1 MSCLMVFLNSFQPNL
16 RMLGQIGMIVLLV
29 LAMSEADI
37 IGRGG
42 QQWDSVNERAIYP
55 RGYQQLDTMNERG
68 GGGGGV
74 LGVRHGGERTG
85 EGACLHCTL
94 TVVKMRTAIYSSVFP
109 SKSHNSHTRCIMSA
123 KEMFKICPCYS
134 L

>member
-68 GGGGGV
+68 GGCWG
-74 LGVRHGGERTG
+74 
-85 EGACLHCTL
+85 
-94 TVVKMRTAIYSSVFP
+94 
-109 SKSHNSHTRCIMSA
+109 
-123 KEMFKICPCYS
+123 
-134 L
+134 